1 MDSMKLWM
9 KYLIGVGLGF
19 ACAFVFRF
27 DSSGSKDFL
36 EFITEIFIRIGRYA
50 VVPLVTTTAAI
61 SLFKLIQSKLI
72 WRTTIWTA
80 IVTVASSLLL
90 ALVGL
95 FVALIVKLPRI
106 PIAGSRTAETVR
118 LGIPEALRAL
128 FPYSSLSTFT
138 NGTFLFASFFFA
150 LCIGVA
156 FAHDEQTFR
165 PIINMCDSLS
175 VLFYTITK
183 VITEIISIGMVA
195 ISCLWILNVREY
207 ISGGTFIPLF
217 VTLLVLLIIVGAG
230 IYPLTVYLLCGERHP
245 YKILYASLAPL
256 LVALFSGDANL
267 ILPIVLRHATE
278 SLGVHR
284 RINGIATPLFSIF
297 ARGGTGIVIAISFIV
312 IRRSYSDLS
321 IQFLDV
327 VWLLAMSFV
336 FSFTLGAI
344 PSGGTFTALSVLCI
358 IYGRGFETGY
368 LLLRPVAFMLS
379 SFAAA
384 FNVLTSMFG
393 IYIVGV
399 KTQRVMHHTIG
410 HFI

>member
-1 MDSMKLWM
+1 MKLWM
-9 KYLIGVGLGF
+9 KYLIGAGLGF
-19 ACAFVFRF
+19 ICAFVFRF
-27 DSSGSKDFL
+27 DSSVSIDFL
-36 EFITEIFIRIGRYA
+36 EFIAELFIRIGRYA
-50 VVPLVTTTAAI
+50 VVPLMMTTASI

-72 WRTTIWTA
+72 LRTAFWTTI
-80 IVTVASSLLL
+80 ITVSSSLLL
-90 ALVGL
+90 AFVGL

-106 PIAGSRTAETVR
+106 PIAGNRNAESVT
-118 LGIPEALRAL
+118 LGIPDALRAI
-128 FPYSSLSTFT
+128 FPYSSLSTFA

-156 FAHDEQTFR
+156 FAHDEKTFR
-165 PIINMCDSLS
+165 PIINLCDSLS

-183 VITEIISIGMVA
+183 VITEVLSIGMIA

-207 ISGGTFIPLF
+207 FFVGTFMPLF
-217 VTLLVLLIIVGAG
+217 VTLLVLLVVVGAG
-230 IYPLTVYLLCGERHP
+230 IYPLTAYLLCGERHP
-245 YKILYASLAPL
+245 YKILYASIAPL

-267 ILPIVLRHATE
+267 ILPIVLRHANE

-321 IQFLDV
+321 IQFMDV

-344 PSGGTFTALSVLCI
+344 PAGGTFTALSVLCI
-358 IYGRGFETGY
+358 MYGRGFETGY

-399 KTQRVMHHTIG
+399 KTHRVMHHTIG